1 MTQGSQGS
9 QALDPKRLRRWLR
22 EMESRVSKLPSLKEA
37 MKLNADDLKKFSV
50 ESTVSINFY
59 SSSSSK
65 YRSMIALFEISITHK
80 L

>member
-50 ESTVSINFY
+50 ESAVSINFY

>member
-1 MTQGSQGS
+1 MSQGSQGS
-9 QALDPKRLRRWLR
+9 QGLDPKRLRRWLR
-22 EMESRVSKLPSLKEA
+22 EIESRVSKLPSLKEA

-80 L
+80 P